1 MSLQSS
7 TEKQSWWRYARLTWG
22 LVILILGVLA
32 VWLGRASLPWNPE
45 GLLPWQ
51 EERLG
56 LYLQLTGFWFLFLAL
71 VGLLSA
77 FLPLDHLLPGRAR
90 ETSSRAILVPI
101 ALALAFSIAAG
112 TMGIIR
118 HLRFNSTAYDL
129 AIFEQSIWS
138 TLHGRPFATSFEV
151 HNKLADHFS
160 PFLVVP
166 VLPYALY
173 PSPLTLIV
181 LQALVLGL
189 GAIPIFRIAQR
200 KLSSTVMATVL
211 AMAYLLY
218 PALGFMARFDFHI
231 EVFAVPALLAAFDAM
246 DQDRWKFATLWL
258 AIPLLCKEN
267 LGLTIAA
274 FGLYALLVRKKPS
287 WGVTWVM
294 AGLAQFGLTSFWLI
308 PTLRG
313 ESSDTLMRYAW
324 LGSSPLEM
332 LNTVF
337 TSPGQVWAHI
347 TSSGRL
353 FYLVQLLAPIGFL
366 SLLGPWELA
375 LAAPGLAVNLLAQ
388 EVTQSSIYLQYT
400 VPILPFVFVSAV
412 WGIGRLRALLPRSW
426 GWYLAGLALIPLS
439 LSAFLVEN
447 PFREQ
452 PFLPT
457 LWSEIENASIVR
469 QALETI
475 PQDGTVV
482 TTNNYAPHLAQRPE
496 IYIIGFP
503 SQRDAPSDPHVVFF
517 NLRDQ
522 RWLSCEDYHAYL
534 LQLDPERYGVSFV
547 SDGVVVIQRDAGSY
561 SHFRDLIDD
570 WPGCSG

>member
-1 MSLQSS
+1 MSVQPSA
-7 TEKQSWWRYARLTWG
+7 EKRTWWRYARLTLG
-22 LVILILGVLA
+22 LVLILGILA
-32 VWLGRASLPWNPE
+32 VWLARASLPWSSE

-51 EERLG
+51 EERIG
-56 LYLQLTGFWFLFLAL
+56 QYLQLTGFWFLFL
-71 VGLLSA
+71 GLIGTVSA
-77 FLPLDHLLPGRAR
+77 ILPIDHLLPRR
-90 ETSSRAILVPI
+90 TRKTSTRAILIPI
-101 ALALAFSIAAG
+101 VLALAFSVAVG
-112 TMGIIR
+112 TMGVIR

-151 HNKLADHFS
+151 SNKLADHFS

-173 PSPLTLIV
+173 QSPLTLVV
-181 LQALVLGL
+181 LQALALGL
-189 GAIPIFRIAQR
+189 GAIPVFRIAQR
-200 KLSSTVMATVL
+200 RLSSDVMATAL

-246 DQDRWKFATLWL
+246 EQERWRTATIWL
-258 AIPLLCKEN
+258 AVPLLCKEN
-267 LGLTIAA
+267 LGLTAAA

-287 WGVTWVM
+287 WGVAWVVV
-294 AGLAQFGLTSFWLI
+294 GLAQFTLTSFWLI

-324 LGSSPLEM
+324 LGNSPVEM
-332 LNTVF
+332 FKTVV
-337 TSPGQVWAHI
+337 TSPGQVWAHV
-347 TSSGRL
+347 TGGGRL
-353 FYLVQLLAPIGFL
+353 FYLVQLLAPVGFL
-366 SLLGPWELA
+366 GLLGPLELA

-388 EVTQSSIYLQYT
+388 EATQSSIYLQYT
-400 VPILPFVFVSAV
+400 VPIVPFVFVSAV
-412 WGIGRLRALLPRSW
+412 WGMGRLRTLLHRPW
-426 GWYLAGLALIPLS
+426 AWYLAGLALIPLS
-439 LSAFLVEN
+439 LSAFLIEN

-452 PFLPT
+452 PFLPK
-457 LWSEIENASIVR
+457 LWSEIENADTVR

-475 PQDGTVV
+475 PKEGTMV
-482 TTNNYAPHLAQRPE
+482 TTNNYAPHMAQRPE

-503 SQRDAPSDPHVVFF
+503 SQRDAPSNPDVVFL

-522 RWLSCEDYHAYL
+522 RWLSCENYRAYL
-534 LQLDPERYGVSFV
+534 LQLDPERYGMTFE
-547 SDGVVVIQRDAGSY
+547 SDGVVVIQRDAGSCDR
-561 SHFRDLIDD
+561 FRALIDA

>member
-1 MSLQSS
+1 MSVQRSA
-7 TEKQSWWRYARLTWG
+7 EKRVWRRYARLILG
-22 LVILILGVLA
+22 LFVLILGILA
-32 VWLGRASLPWNPE
+32 VWLARASLPWNPE
-45 GLLPWQ
+45 ELLPWQ

-56 LYLQLTGFWFLFLAL
+56 QYLQLTGFWFLFLAL
-71 VGLLSA
+71 VGTASA
-77 FLPLDHLLPGRAR
+77 ILRIDHLLP
-90 ETSSRAILVPI
+90 SRAQKTSTRASLIPI
-101 ALALAFSIAAG
+101 VLALAFSVAVG

-151 HNKLADHFS
+151 YNMLADHFS

-173 PSPLTLIV
+173 PSPLTLIA

-189 GAIPIFRIAQR
+189 GAIPVFRIAQR
-200 KLSSTVMATVL
+200 KLSSTVMATAL
-211 AMAYLLY
+211 AMTYLLY
-218 PALGFMARFDFHI
+218 PALGFMGRFDFHI

-246 DQDRWKFATLWL
+246 EQDRWKIATIWL
-258 AIPLLCKEN
+258 AVPLLCKEN
-267 LGLTIAA
+267 LGLTVAA
-274 FGLYALLVRKKPS
+274 FGLYALLLRKKPS
-287 WGVTWVM
+287 WGVAWVVV
-294 AGLAQFGLTSFWLI
+294 GLAQFGLTSFWLI

-324 LGSSPLEM
+324 LGNSAAEM
-332 LNTVF
+332 LKTVL
-337 TSPGQVWAHI
+337 TSPGQVWAHV
-347 TSSGRL
+347 TSGGRL
-353 FYLVQLLAPIGFL
+353 FYLVQLLAPVGFL

-388 EVTQSSIYLQYT
+388 EATQSTIYLQYT

-412 WGIGRLRALLPRSW
+412 WGMGRLRQLLPRSW
-426 GWYLAGLALIPLS
+426 AWYLAGLALIPLS
-439 LSAFLVEN
+439 LSTFLIEN

-452 PFLPT
+452 PFLPK
-457 LWSEIENASIVR
+457 LWLEIENASTVR

-475 PQDGTVV
+475 PGDGTVV
-482 TTNNYAPHLAQRPE
+482 TTNNYAPHMAQRPE

-503 SQRDAPSDPHVVFF
+503 SQRDAPSDPDVVFL

-522 RWLSCEDYHAYL
+522 RWLSCEEYRAYL
-534 LQLDPERYGVSFV
+534 LQLDPERYSVTFE
-547 SDGVVVIQRDAGSY
+547 SDGVVVIQRDAGS
-561 SHFRDLIDD
+561 SGRFRALIDD